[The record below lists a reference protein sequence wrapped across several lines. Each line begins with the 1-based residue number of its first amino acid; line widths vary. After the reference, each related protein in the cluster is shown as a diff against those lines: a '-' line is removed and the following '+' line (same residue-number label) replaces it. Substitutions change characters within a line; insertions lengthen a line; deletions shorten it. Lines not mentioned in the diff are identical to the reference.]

1 MPVPTGRPAT
11 TIRGQKSLMADDHY
25 QTLGVPRTASAED
38 IRKAYRELARKY
50 HPDLHPDDNA
60 AKEQFKKVQKAFDT
74 LNDASKREMY
84 DRYGSAFE
92 GVGGGGAGPRGGWG
106 GNRGPSDGGGGPSPV
121 GGGEIDLE
129 SLFGGG
135 GGFGDLFGGAGKS
148 RSRRKPP
155 QEPGEDITTRIEI
168 PFRLA
173 IDGGKTDVRFQR
185 DAGKETIS
193 VTIPQGIPDGARM
206 RLRGQGMS
214 GRGGGP
220 AGDLLLE
227 VGIEPHPVYRR
238 DGDTLEVT
246 LPVSLSEAVEGAK
259 VDLPTPWGTIS
270 LRIPPMTSG
279 GRKLRA
285 AGMGVR
291 HANGAKGD
299 LIAEVQIVLPAK
311 GLAADVAAN
320 LLGAAKAAE
329 EGAPPPRAGLRW

>member
-1 MPVPTGRPAT
+1 
-11 TIRGQKSLMADDHY
+11 MADDHY
-25 QTLGVPRTASAED
+25 QTLGVPRTASAEE

-60 AKEQFKKVQKAFDT
+60 AKEKFKKVQTAFDT
-74 LNDASKREMY
+74 LNDSSKREMY

-92 GVGGGGAGPRGGWG
+92 GVGAGGAGPRGGWSG
-106 GNRGPSDGGGGPSPV
+106 GRGPVGGGGGASPF

-129 SLFGGG
+129 SLFGGAG
-135 GGFGDLFGGAGKS
+135 GGFGDLFGAGGGKT
-148 RSRRKPP
+148 RSRRKAV

-173 IDGGKTDVRFQR
+173 IDGGKTDVRLER

-193 VTIPQGIPDGARM
+193 VTIPQGVPDGARM
-206 RLRGQGMS
+206 RLRGQGMP

-227 VGIEPHPVYRR
+227 VGIEPHPVYQR

-246 LPVSLSEAVEGAK
+246 LPVSLSEAVEGGK

-299 LIAEVQIVLPAK
+299 LIAEVQIVLPINT
-311 GLAADVAAN
+311 LAPDVAKN

-329 EGAPPPRAGLRW
+329 EGAPPPRPGLTW